1 MDFCNVNISC
11 KNFGYF
17 DLVVVGG
24 GCTGVFAAVR
34 AARLGLKVAIIEKSN
49 CFGGVAT
56 NSLVNVWHT
65 LYDVDKKEQI
75 IAGLTDEVEQQLFQ
89 NGNAIRVDT
98 KSVGIRFDPN
108 ALKSV
113 LDNFVKEQNIKIF
126 FHTFYNS
133 LILEDNRIKKIII
146 SNKDGMGIIESA
158 FFIDATGDGDL

>member
-11 KNFGYF
+11 KNLGCF

-65 LYDVDKKEQI
+65 LYDVDGKEQI

-89 NGNAIRVDT
+89 NGNNQGPR
-98 KSVGIRFDPN
+98 
-108 ALKSV
+108 
-113 LDNFVKEQNIKIF
+113 
-126 FHTFYNS
+126 
-133 LILEDNRIKKIII
+133 
-146 SNKDGMGIIESA
+146 
-158 FFIDATGDGDL
+158 